1 MDTSL
6 ILLAT
11 LAQLVE
17 LDALSAQPTLPTA
30 KVAHSVMFSIQL
42 PVHAKPAQ
50 LLTSHLATA
59 PLEPSTILL
68 RLAALAQLDAS
79 PAPMVL
85 SAQPAEMHT
94 SPQATPALP
103 VLLDARHAEVPLHA
117 PPALTITTS
126 ITELARLLSPPTAL
140 LLSQSASARPALSD
154 STTAKPL
161 EDAPTAAQLPT
172 ARLAHQTE
180 THLPA
185 PSVPLDTLYTEPSVL
200 TAQSRAA
207 LLAQLTILATCV
219 LLDTII
225 TPLPQLLSNASL
237 AKLDAH
243 SAVTQL
249 HALEDHA

>member
-1 MDTSL
+1 
-6 ILLAT
+6 
-11 LAQLVE
+11 
-17 LDALSAQPTLPTA
+17 
-30 KVAHSVMFSIQL
+30 MFSIQL

-50 LLTSHLATA
+50 LLTPQLATA

-94 SPQATPALP
+94 SLQAMPALP
-103 VLLDARHAEVPLHA
+103 VLLDARHAEVPPHA
-117 PPALTITTS
+117 TPALTITTS
-126 ITELARLLSPPTAL
+126 ITEPARLLSLPTAPSP
-140 LLSQSASARPALSD
+140 SQSASARPALSD

-161 EDAPTAAQLPT
+161 EDVPTAAQLPT

-180 THLPA
+180 THLLA
-185 PSVPLDTLYTEPSVL
+185 PSVPLDTPSTETPAL
-200 TAQSRAA
+200 TAQSRTA
-207 LLAQLTILATCV
+207 LLAQLTIPATCV
-219 LLDTII
+219 LEDSIT

-243 SAVTQL
+243 SVVTQL
-249 HALEDHA
+249 HALEDLA